1 MGPLFYYELVRLA
14 RKGRTTLLRCA
25 YALAGLVTLYFAY
38 HQRFP
43 SHNLWNAPF
52 SSGVTLGIRDLASL
66 ARSFVTVI
74 LWVQT
79 VAIFLLTPAYL
90 AGAIAGERER
100 GTLDL
105 LLTSHLS
112 DREIVL
118 GKLAAR
124 LVHLGG
130 ILLAGLPLLAA
141 TQLWGGVDFGVLLAA
156 FAVTALN
163 LLTVGSIC
171 VLYSARERTTWAA
184 ITTSYAAN
192 VILFGSCLAFLHGTP
207 VSLLE
212 VTSGS
217 SVWWGSSN
225 IIYLV
230 FGCGMVGQV
239 ALVLFCLTGAVRCL
253 RSEKIAQAPARDAGT
268 RAAKAEQPADK
279 GKKDP
284 APRLRESPPVGD
296 HPLLWLEIY
305 RTRDSRA
312 SGWKDWLGNLVGLA
326 VVVGLLAG
334 LRLTL
339 DREAGILSSFLRLV
353 LVGVALAWCWVTA
366 SLAVSS
372 LGLER
377 ERRTLDGLLT
387 LPCSR
392 SAVLGAKWLG
402 SVWGSDAGYIAG
414 AVAVI
419 GLLCGVLHPL
429 AVPLLAISVAGHLCF
444 WASLGVW
451 LSTVFRGTLRA
462 RVAMTLAVSL
472 VFYGSWFLA
481 AGDPPFDPYGYV
493 GDPVTKYW
501 KAPLPGAIRA
511 YSANPLRSW
520 WFLAFR
526 WWGPDSSEETEVRE
540 ARLFGVR
547 VAAAAGGALA
557 FALAGGLLWLDAC
570 RRFRKEGAG

>member
-1 MGPLFYYELVRLA
+1 LGPLFYYELVRLA
-14 RKGRTTLLRCA
+14 RKGRSTVLRCA
-25 YALAGLVTLYFAY
+25 YALAGLVALYFAY
-38 HQRFP
+38 HSRFP
-43 SHNLWNAPF
+43 SHDLWKAPF
-52 SSGVTLGIRDLASL
+52 TSGETLGVRDLASL
-66 ARSFVTVI
+66 ARNFVTVI

-79 VAIFLLTPAYL
+79 GAVVVLTPAYL

-105 LLTSHLS
+105 LLTAHLS

-141 TQLWGGVDFGVLLAA
+141 TQLWGGVGFGVLLAA

-184 ITTSYAAN
+184 ITNSYVFN
-192 VILFGSCLAFLHGTP
+192 TFLFGSCVAFPPGTAIY
-207 VSLLE
+207 LLE
-212 VTSGS
+212 VASGS
-217 SVWWGSSN
+217 SVWWGSTN
-225 IIYLV
+225 ITYLA
-230 FGCGMVGQV
+230 FGCGMAVQV
-239 ALVLFCLTGAVRCL
+239 AVVLFCLTGAVRRL
-253 RSEKIAQAPARDAGT
+253 RSEKAALAPARDAAK

-279 GKKDP
+279 EKKAP
-284 APRLRESPPVGD
+284 APRLGELPPVGD
-296 HPLLWLEIY
+296 RPLLWLEIY
-305 RTRDSRA
+305 RTRDSRG
-312 SGWKDWLGNLVGLA
+312 SGWKDWLGALVGLA
-326 VVVGLLAG
+326 VVVGLLVG

-339 DREAGILSSFLRLV
+339 DREAGILSSLLRFV
-353 LVGVALAWCWVTA
+353 LVSVALAWCVVTA
-366 SLAVSS
+366 SRAAES

-392 SAVLGAKWLG
+392 SALLGAKWLG
-402 SVWGSDAGYIAG
+402 SVWGSDTGYILG
-414 AVAVI
+414 ALAVI
-419 GLLCGVLHPL
+419 GLLSGALHPL
-429 AVPLLAISVAGHLCF
+429 AVPLLAISVAGQMCF

-451 LSTVFRGTLRA
+451 LSTVFRRTLWA
-462 RVAMTLAVSL
+462 RVAMGLAVPL

-501 KAPLPGAIRA
+501 KAPLPGAVRA

-526 WWGPDSSEETEVRE
+526 WWGPDSSEEAEVRE

-547 VAAAAGGALA
+547 LAAVAGGTLA
-557 FALAGGLLWLDAC
+557 FTLCSGLLWLDAC
-570 RRFRKEGAG
+570 RRFRKE